1 MNQQIATVTGPA
13 SPQPRP
19 AGVITA
25 SRVFIGRSLRHSLRD
40 GEGLIMAIALPVILM
55 LLFTVVF
62 GGAILGSDYVDYVVP
77 GVVVLCASYGASS
90 TAVAVNRDVSL
101 GAMRRFRTLPSPPV
115 TVLVGHV
122 VASLL
127 RNLVATAAV
136 IGVAFAIGFRPS
148 AGLAEWTAALGLI
161 TVWILAIT
169 LLFAFIGLISS
180 SPEAANGYG
189 FFLLFL
195 PYLSGAFVP
204 IATMPSWLQP
214 VATYQPVNP
223 LTDALR
229 SLLHAAAPAP
239 DATAP
244 YAALVAVAWC
254 LGIIAVS
261 LALIAWRFPRLKDR

>member
-1 MNQQIATVTGPA
+1 MTQHTATVPTRA
-13 SPQPRP
+13 AAPRA
-19 AGVITA
+19 AGAITA
-25 SRVFIGRSLRHSLRD
+25 SRVFIVRSLRHSLRD

-62 GGAILGSDYVDYVVP
+62 GGAILGDDYVDYVVP

-101 GAMRRFRTLPSPPV
+101 GAMRRFRTLPCPPV

-136 IGVAFAIGFRPS
+136 FGVALAIGFRPR
-148 AGLAEWTAALGLI
+148 ADVAEWTAAVGLI
-161 TVWILAIT
+161 AAWILAIT
-169 LLFAFIGLISS
+169 LLFAFVGLVSS

-204 IATMPSWLQP
+204 IATMPTWLQP

-229 SLLHAAAPAP
+229 SLLDGRARLPPRPHPP
-239 DATAP
+239 RP
-244 YAALVAVAWC
+244 WPPWRGAW
-254 LGIIAVS
+254 AS
-261 LALIAWRFPRLKDR
+261 SSPPWP